1 MTDTMQALYR
11 YTAEG
16 RFSSYLTGPVL
27 VLPHRGG
34 LPGGLPGLRQAGAD
48 APPAPARR
56 RAGPPVP
63 PGNRPPGAAGPGA
76 GGHVPGCL
84 DHRPGD
90 PVTCAPAPVP
100 RLRRAAKRPRPSFG
114 PPPQRPFRRQCR
126 SAASRTAGTS
136 KRRQQPTGASPSP
149 VLRPRESPG
158 RDRSPFPVSAAKR
171 RKEQGSF
178 SPAACTSGKILFMER
193 SVGGPSRMGLRRP
206 SEVPSPSAKRPAG
219 VRPGLSKSP
228 LRKAPPF

>member
-100 RLRRAAKRPRPSFG
+100 GAQRSARTRPSSPARSEAPAPVPRPAAAAAPPPAKSLCGEPKAPSWFPPPAERTQIIFPGGTHGGKNPSHGATCEEGPVPMDRTLFAPKRSARPLRRCRRGRVPSCRPKDGTGRSLAGMFLG
-114 PPPQRPFRRQCR
+114 TFRRNPI
-126 SAASRTAGTS
+126 SR
-136 KRRQQPTGASPSP
+136 
-149 VLRPRESPG
+149 
-158 RDRSPFPVSAAKR
+158 
-171 RKEQGSF
+171 
-178 SPAACTSGKILFMER
+178 
-193 SVGGPSRMGLRRP
+193 
-206 SEVPSPSAKRPAG
+206 
-219 VRPGLSKSP
+219 
-228 LRKAPPF
+228 